1 MYEYPFESHYI
12 VINNCRLHYLDEGEG
27 PVITMLHGNPTWSYF
42 FRHLVM
48 HLAKKFRVIVPDH
61 MGCGY
66 SDKPQQYEYTLS
78 NHINNLC
85 YLLKSLDITSTSL
98 VVHDWGGA
106 IGMGY
111 ATTFPE
117 RIEKIALLNTA
128 AFRSKR
134 IPLRIRLCRL
144 PFIGEIIV
152 RGLNGF
158 AWPAT
163 FMATEK
169 SLGKDVSR
177 AYLRPYNNWLN
188 RIALFRFV
196 QDIPLTPH
204 HQSYHILKSIEDKLI
219 MLKEMGIPML
229 IVWGGKDFCFDD
241 HFYHEWRRRF
251 PNAQSFY
258 LEDAGHYILE
268 DGHGR
273 VEPII
278 ETFFCDQQKTQ
289 QVN

>member
-12 VINNCRLHYLDEGEG
+12 VIDNYRLHYLDEGEG
-27 PVITMLHGNPTWSYF
+27 PVITMLHGNPTWSFYF
-42 FRHLVM
+42 RYLVT

-61 MGCGY
+61 IGCGY
-66 SDKPQQYEYTLS
+66 SDKPQKYHYTLT

-85 YLLKSLDITSTSL
+85 SLLTSLDITSTSL

-111 ATTFPE
+111 ATRFPE
-117 RIEKIALLNTA
+117 CIEKIVLLNTA
-128 AFRSKR
+128 AFRSHR
-134 IPLRIRLCRL
+134 MPLRIRLCRI
-144 PFIGEIIV
+144 PIIGEFIV

-163 FMATEK
+163 FMAVEK
-169 SLGKDVSR
+169 PLAKDISR
-177 AYLRPYNNWLN
+177 SYIQPYNNWSN
-188 RIALFRFV
+188 RIAIHRFV
-196 QDIPLTPH
+196 QDIPLTPQ
-204 HQSYHILKSIEDKLI
+204 HQSYQVLKTIEDKLEL
-219 MLKEMGIPML
+219 LKKMRIPML
-229 IVWGGKDFCFDD
+229 IVWGGKDFCFND
-241 HFYHEWRRRF
+241 HFYHEWKIRF
-251 PNAQSFY
+251 PDAQSVY

-278 ETFFCDQQKTQ
+278 EAFFCHEQKSRQ
-289 QVN
+289 LD